1 MAKDYYKILGVDKK
15 ANEAD
20 IKKAFRTLAHK
31 YHPDKKGGDDAKF
44 KEVNEAYQVLSNPQ
58 KRAQY
63 DQFGSAGPGAGF
75 GGQGGF
81 QGGFGGFNW
90 EDIMRQAQQQGGGFG
105 GGQQFDF
112 EDLGDIFSAF
122 GFGGGPR
129 TPRGRNIAVSVKL
142 SFKESVYGCEKKI
155 SIPDIKDGKDLNK
168 NKDIT
173 VSIPAGVEH
182 GQTLRIDGYGEQM
195 TNGNPGKLLITVYVE
210 PHKTLRRD
218 GNNLVMNLEVKLTDA
233 LLGADYTVESLDGKE
248 KVKIPSGLQSG
259 DILKIKG
266 KGVKG
271 GMWSTGDLLVVTSV
285 TIPKKL
291 SKKAQSAIE
300 ILQKEGL

>member
-1 MAKDYYKILGVDKK
+1 MAKDYYNILGVDKK
-15 ANEAD
+15 ASEAD

-44 KEVNEAYQVLSNPQ
+44 KEINEAYQVLSNPQ

-105 GGQQFDF
+105 GSQQFDF
-112 EDLGDIFSAF
+112 EDMGDIFSAF
-122 GFGGGPR
+122 GFGGPR
-129 TPRGRNIAVSVKL
+129 TPRGRNIQVSVKL

-155 SIPDIKDGKDLNK
+155 SIPDIKDGKDSHK
-168 NKDIT
+168 NKDLN

-182 GQTLRIDGYGEQM
+182 GQTLRIDGHGEQM
-195 TNGNPGKLLITVYVE
+195 TNGTPGKLLITIYVE

-218 GNNLVMNLEVKLTDA
+218 GNNLVMNLEVRLTDA
-233 LLGADYTVESLDGKE
+233 LLGAEYTVESLDGKE

-271 GMWSTGDLLVVTSV
+271 GMWSTGDLLIVTSV
-285 TIPKKL
+285 IIPKKL
-291 SKKAQSAIE
+291 SKKAHAAIE
-300 ILQKEGL
+300 TLQKEGL